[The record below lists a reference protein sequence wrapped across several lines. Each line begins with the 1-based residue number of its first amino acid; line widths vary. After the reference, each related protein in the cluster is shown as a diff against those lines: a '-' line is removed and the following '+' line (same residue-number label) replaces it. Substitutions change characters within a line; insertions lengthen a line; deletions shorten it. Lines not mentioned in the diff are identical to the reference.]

1 MAHPNQAIGDL
12 EGSEKFMSSICGGLA
27 VMVSASKPK
36 SLEEAL
42 IVAIEA
48 ETHTNRDKRQE
59 PVYNRRYARTS
70 ILSPVMEEEAP
81 GARNE
86 SPPQD

>member
-1 MAHPNQAIGDL
+1 
-12 EGSEKFMSSICGGLA
+12 MSSISGELTA
-27 VMVSASKPK
+27 MVSASKPK

-48 ETHTNRDKRQE
+48 DTHTNRDKKQE
-59 PVYNRRYARTS
+59 PVYNRRYSRTS

-81 GARNE
+81 GGRNE
-86 SPPQD
+86 SPPQDQSQGGH